1 MVKHVERIMVKNGGR
16 IMVKDVERIMTKGEG
31 WRVKVGMRN
40 GGIALTI
47 WGTISVKI
55 IYNSMVAYIY
65 ISCK

>member
-40 GGIALTI
+40 GG
-47 WGTISVKI
+47 SVDYMGDNI
-55 IYNSMVAYIY
+55 G
-65 ISCK
+65 

>member
-1 MVKHVERIMVKNGGR
+1 
-16 IMVKDVERIMTKGEG
+16 MTKGEG